1 MSLPKT
7 ITEKILGRT
16 VGRPVSAGESIQSPP
31 DYMIAYDFPGY
42 TDKMFR
48 QMHDDFG
55 MTSVKEPERYV
66 VFMDHMLTRNTAKE
80 REIHQVTQDWCDFYG
95 ITAYEAEG
103 IGHQL
108 TVEYGLAKPGRFLI
122 HFDGHISGIGAV
134 NALGW
139 GVRRDLIEGW
149 VSGAVTVTVPETV
162 RINLTGE
169 LGEFVDSR
177 DLLHTIIR
185 DLGAD
190 GCSHKV
196 IEFGGP
202 GASTLSID
210 QRQSLCGMAM
220 FTGAVSAVFEPD
232 SVITEYLGSDEGLVH
247 PDEGA
252 DYSRVVDMDLSTVEP
267 QVVLPGSAKS
277 ANTVP
282 ESRIRGTVIQKAFI
296 GSCVSGRVDDF
307 RIAAD
312 VLRGRRVAP
321 GVQLNIVPS
330 SKAIFHEAQD
340 LGYVSVLREAGAQI
354 AESSCDFCFGYQKP
368 LVKGEKSISTGVLN
382 ISGRMGD
389 PEAEIFM
396 GSAAT
401 VAESAVRGHIQ
412 SPVTEVA
419 R

>member
-1 MSLPKT
+1 MRAET

-16 VGRPVSAGESIQSPP
+16 IGHAVVAGESVKARP
-31 DYMIAYDFPGY
+31 DFMIAYDFPGY
-42 TDKMFR
+42 TDKMFG

-55 MTSVKEPERYV
+55 ITHLEDPERYI
-66 VFMDHMLTRNTAKE
+66 VFMDHMLTQQSAKE

-95 ITAYEAEG
+95 IRAYEAQG

-108 TVEYGLAKPGRFLI
+108 TVEYGFAQPGRFLI

-162 RINLTGE
+162 RINLQGE
-169 LGEFVDSR
+169 LGDHIDSR

-185 DLGAD
+185 DQGAD
-190 GCSHKV
+190 GCAHRV

-202 GASTLSID
+202 GAASLSID
-210 QRQSLCGMAM
+210 QRQALCGMAM

-232 SVITEYLGSDEGLVH
+232 QVVTDYLGHSDDLVY
-247 PDEGA
+247 PDRDA
-252 DYSRVVDMDLSTVEP
+252 SYAKVVEMDLGEVVP
-267 QVVLPGSAKS
+267 QVVSPGSAK
-277 ANTVP
+277 ATNTLP
-282 ESRIRGTVIQKAFI
+282 ELELRGTRIDRAFI

-307 RIAAD
+307 RIAAKL
-312 VLRGRRVAP
+312 LRGRKVAE
-321 GVQLNIVPS
+321 GVELNVVPS
-330 SKAIFHEAQD
+330 SRTIYRQAEE
-340 LGYVSVLREAGAQI
+340 LGYVTVLKEAGAQI

-389 PEAEIFM
+389 PEAEIYM

-401 VAESAVRGHIQ
+401 VAESAVRGHIT
-412 SPVTEVA
+412 SPLA
-419 R
+419 GGH